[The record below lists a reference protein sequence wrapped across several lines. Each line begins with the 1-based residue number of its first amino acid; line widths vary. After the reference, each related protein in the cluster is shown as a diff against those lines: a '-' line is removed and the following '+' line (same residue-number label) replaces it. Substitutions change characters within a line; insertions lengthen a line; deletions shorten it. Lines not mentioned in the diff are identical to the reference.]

1 MTPAT
6 MNMVIGFACGFLG
19 FLVVAVV
26 IALVGGTWAKWKVRK
41 RADAE
46 SDFWRKL

>member
-1 MTPAT
+1 MTSAT
-6 MNMVIGFACGFLG
+6 MNDDALSLFLG